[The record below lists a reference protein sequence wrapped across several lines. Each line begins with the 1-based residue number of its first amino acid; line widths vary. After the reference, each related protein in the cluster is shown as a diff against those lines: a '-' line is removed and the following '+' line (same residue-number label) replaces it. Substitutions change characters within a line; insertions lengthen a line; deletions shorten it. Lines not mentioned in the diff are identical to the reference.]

1 MFDGGVGYISL
12 NPVAETSAEELR
24 DEITGDEAARG

>member
-12 NPVAETSAEELR
+12 NPVSETSADELR
-24 DEITGDEAARG
+24 QEIAAHEAARG